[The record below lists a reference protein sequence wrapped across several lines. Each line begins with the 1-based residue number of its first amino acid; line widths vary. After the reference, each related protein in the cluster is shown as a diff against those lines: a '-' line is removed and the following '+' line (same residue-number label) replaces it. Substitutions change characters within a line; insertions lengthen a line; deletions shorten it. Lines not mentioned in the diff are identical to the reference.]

1 VYCPAL
7 EYRKYKLTSLSRP
20 IIGSRTPSILDKSGQ
35 EIPSQ
40 SGIYVGI
47 VKKLDTSTRTGR
59 LWVYIK
65 QLGGPEPDNSVNW
78 KLVSYASPYFGQTSG
93 IRGSEFSPAET
104 RDANTFLKTT
114 QTYGFF
120 MIPPD
125 VGNQVL
131 CCFLE
136 GSVEGYWF
144 ACINKSAS
152 IYMTPAIGAT
162 DYKYIDQYSIEQS
175 GFILDP
181 NKKYPVGEWNENL
194 KSGYSQPV
202 KEVKKP
208 LHVYKTAQLLIQGL
222 DGDEVR
228 GTITSSSQRDPTS
241 SVFGVSTP
249 GRPIPPQDPALDS
262 NLATKL
268 ATGNF
273 NANNYIVST
282 RVGGHSLI
290 MDDGDIYGK
299 DNLVR
304 LKSSAGHQVLLH
316 DTEGII
322 YISNAAGSAWVEL
335 TKEGDILI
343 YGARDMSVRTSG
355 NLMMHSD
362 KNISF
367 FARENINFAT
377 TKNFNVEAQEINHTA
392 LVKLKS
398 FGKKIETKSA
408 STLDM
413 VASSAMRIKA
423 SGKMAINGST
433 IALNGSGNSP
443 NIENPVLL
451 QKYTLPDVAAVPN
464 GSVVQQV
471 VFDGA
476 LFTTNYKVP
485 THEPYFRQG
494 IEQAIEELQAQ
505 ADVFDIDIDGNPI
518 SPQTIVNPEGP
529 KIAEAADLVN
539 AATPAAF
546 ISQPI
551 PVDGIGELASTEV
564 RAMFA
569 QLGDAESGGL
579 YSKIEEAGFVGK
591 YQFSAE
597 DLQKLGYIKEGLD
610 STIETLS
617 NPNNWISKDNIANL
631 DEFLSSPEL
640 QEQAIFNLAKD
651 NYATL
656 QATGAITK
664 STPKDV
670 ISGLL
675 SVAHLAGAAGAT
687 TWFKTGRFGTDAP
700 GFSATDYFN
709 RGKFSLTQTD
719 LYTDEQ

>member
-20 IIGSRTPSILDKSGQ
+20 IIGSRTPALLDKSGQ

-202 KEVKKP
+202 KEIKKP

-282 RVGGHSLI
+282 RVGGHSLV

-408 STLDM
+408 STLDI
-413 VASSAMRIKA
+413 VSSSAMRIKA
-423 SGKMAINGST
+423 SGKMAINGTT

-464 GSVVQQV
+464 GPVVQQV
-471 VFDGA
+471 VFDRA

-505 ADVFDIDIDGNPI
+505 ADVFDTDIDGNPI
-518 SPQTIVNPEGP
+518 SPQTILNPEGT
-529 KIAEAADLVN
+529 KVAEAANLVN
-539 AATPAAF
+539 AASDAAF

-597 DLQKLGYIKEGLD
+597 DLQKLGYVKEGIE

-640 QEQAIFNLAKD
+640 QEQAIFNLAD
-651 NYATL
+651 
-656 QATGAITK
+656 
-664 STPKDV
+664 
-670 ISGLL
+670 LL
-675 SVAHLAGAAGAT
+675 SAAT
-687 TWFKTGRFGTDAP
+687 TLLKAP
-700 GFSATDYFN
+700 ESPDTAG
-709 RGKFSLTQTD
+709 
-719 LYTDEQ
+719 